1 MKMLLGSF
9 VEKYDLDED
18 DEIPDTPNS
27 PDYRYNSTGFIMNSS
42 PNPNRGSTVPASW
55 RTEQTPRTSVSCGMP
70 TRVPAVGMEG
80 MMMRRP
86 PPMGQRVEFGER
98 GMR

>member
-18 DEIPDTPNS
+18 DEIPDTPKS
-27 PDYRYNSTGFIMNSS
+27 PDYRYNSIGFIANPS
-42 PNPNRGSTVPASW
+42 PNPNRGSAVPASW
-55 RTEQTPRTSVSCGMP
+55 TTEQTPRTSVLYGTP
-70 TRVPAVGMEG
+70 TRVPTVGMEP
-80 MMMRRP
+80 MMRGP

-98 GMR
+98 GMG